1 MRGNHQAKRPRSRA
15 RSALA
20 AGVAVAAALAAAA
33 CGSSGAGGGSA
44 SGGSASGGGGGA
56 SGPGGVSAH
65 GISAARCAQNRAA
78 GTITYLSGYQWQA
91 SASILEYAAASKL
104 GYFSDL
110 CLNVALQPGTGD
122 TSQNAKLLASGR
134 VDITPVAEQD
144 LIQAQAN
151 GIDIEGVASYSDA
164 GLEIL
169 MTNPDVTA
177 LSQLNGK
184 IVGDKGSFPATV
196 EAMMIKA
203 GVQWSSIRVVS
214 EGYDPT
220 VLPRRA
226 GGLAALTGFVSNEP
240 NQLKA
245 AGDKVTVWQPVKY
258 GIPSSL
264 ASMAVNPAF
273 AKAHP
278 TAVQDLLRAAIHAY
292 DYCSASAAAT
302 AQCVGYT
309 AGLSGPTYDTTLNES
324 IWTTETQVVRQNPT
338 PGQPL
343 GGIDPANVGKLVT
356 LLHQYAGLPASIT
369 ATRAAGW
376 FTNSYIAAIYHNG
389 RLIWPAP

>member
-1 MRGNHQAKRPRSRA
+1 MTMRSTFSMGRLTRGIA
-15 RSALA
+15 AL
-20 AGVAVAAALAAAA
+20 VTAVACLGAAA
-33 CGSSGAGGGSA
+33 CGSSGSGSGAGATPGGSND
-44 SGGSASGGGGGA
+44 
-56 SGPGGVSAH
+56 
-65 GISAARCAQNRAA
+65 ISAARCAQNRAA

-91 SASILEYAAASKL
+91 SASILEWAAAEKL
-104 GYFSDL
+104 GYFRDL

-122 TSQNAKLLASGR
+122 TSQNARLLASGR
-134 VDITPVAEQD
+134 VAITPVAEQD
-144 LIQAQAN
+144 LIESRAN
-151 GIDIEGVASYSDA
+151 GIAIEGVSAYSNA

-169 MTNPDVTA
+169 MTNPDITS
-177 LSQLNGK
+177 LSQLNGT
-184 IVGDKGSFPATV
+184 IIGDKGSFPATV

-203 GVQWSSIRVVS
+203 GVQWSTVHIVS

-245 AGDKVTVWQPVKY
+245 AGYKVTVWQPVKY

-264 ASMAVNPAF
+264 GAMAVNPAF
-273 AKAHP
+273 AAAHP
-278 TAVQDLLRAAIHAY
+278 TAVEDLLRAAIHAY
-292 DYCSASAAAT
+292 NYCSASPAAV

-309 AGLSGPTYDTTLNES
+309 AALSGPTYNTTLNKA
-324 IWTTETQVVRQNPT
+324 IWTTETQVVKANPT

-356 LLHQYAGLPASIT
+356 LMHQFSIIPASVT
-369 ATRAAGW
+369 ASEAAGW
-376 FTNSYIAAIYHNG
+376 FTNRYVSAIYSG
-389 RLIWPAP
+389 GQLVWPAP